1 MTVPISADI
10 STAQKDAAR
19 VAIRALLQEQDPTL
33 DISIGG
39 PVDSL
44 LVDGDV
50 LVVARND
57 ANTDRAY
64 LVTQLQA
71 IADGTV
77 TVSDDEVDRL
87 MAAYFL
93 TRLPDDPAFGTVVFV
108 VQLNQPY
115 VFQAGYILRANGQTY
130 QLSETFSVYPPGT
143 TGVDFAIPTNVV
155 IEQAYDQETGYLYRF
170 RLPIVATLPGA
181 ASVLV
186 DGNRLSVDQ
195 AFVGLGYVQAVTNFQ
210 GGTSVETNA
219 EFVSRALQGPLAK
232 TLGGGQN
239 QIDALIQTY
248 VPRADSNSIG
258 TGSPLMTR
266 DRNNVFN
273 IPVGGKIDIY
283 AKSGAIAQRGWI
295 VEAVVTD
302 YTLQQARITL
312 TRDQSGGVYRLSVL
326 PLFITTPPTGITG
339 NIVVDLITHA
349 AWVGPEFNP
358 EMPAEVDRAFS
369 AHQIITIDI
378 TDTRQLP
385 SLAYVVPMTSNGQ
398 IITNSYEVSTEY
410 QPGIIEL
417 DDALM
422 DATVRPPGLDA
433 LVKAAVPCIVTLGI
447 QAKKPVQYNG
457 PTAAALAASIA
468 LGINEIAVE
477 TESLD
482 AYTIAALL
490 QQASPTLVLL
500 NVAMTGLIYGQ
511 DGVNVA
517 VAQVGQQLPVPLNLA
532 GKFSGANV
540 YFTTTPQLVTV
551 TLI

>member
-19 VAIRALLQEQDPTL
+19 TAIRALLQEQDPTL

-44 LVDGDV
+44 LVEGDV

-77 TVSDDEVDRL
+77 TITDEECDRL

-93 TRLPDDPAFGTVVFV
+93 TRYPDEPAFGTVVFV
-108 VQLNQPY
+108 VQNNQPY
-115 VFQAGYILRANGQTY
+115 VFQAGYTLRANGQAY
-130 QLSETFSVYPPGT
+130 QLTETFSVYPPGT
-143 TGVDFAIPTNVV
+143 SGVDFSIATNVI
-155 IEQAYDQETGYLYRF
+155 IEQVYDQETGYLYRF
-170 RLPIVATLPGA
+170 KLPIVAVLPGA
-181 ASVLV
+181 SGVLV

-195 AFVGLGYVQAVTNFQ
+195 AFVGLGYVQAITNFQ
-210 GGTSVETNA
+210 GGTAVETNA
-219 EFVSRALQGPLAK
+219 EFVTRALEGPLAK

-239 QIDALIQTY
+239 HIDALINTY

-266 DRNNVFN
+266 DRDNVFN

-283 AKSGAIAQRGWI
+283 AKSGAIAQQGFI
-295 VEAVVTD
+295 VEAVVTNF
-302 YTLQQARITL
+302 LLRQARITL

-326 PLFITTPPTGITG
+326 PLFLTTPPTGITG
-339 NIVVDLITHA
+339 GIVIDNIAHDP
-349 AWVGPEFNP
+349 WVGPEFNP

-369 AHQIITIDI
+369 AHQIIVIDI
-378 TDTRQLP
+378 TDTRATIGP
-385 SLAYVVPMTSNGQ
+385 VYVVPMTSNGQ
-398 IITNSYEVSTEY
+398 VITNSYQVSTEY

-422 DATVRPPGLDA
+422 NPAVRPPGLDA

-457 PTAAALAASIA
+457 PTAVELAAQIA
-468 LGINEIAVE
+468 LGINAIPVE
-477 TESLD
+477 TDSLD
-482 AYTIAALL
+482 AYTIAGLL
-490 QQASPTLVLL
+490 QVAAPTLTLL

-511 DGVNVA
+511 DGVNTSIP
-517 VAQVGQQLPVPLNLA
+517 QTGQQLLIPLNLA

-551 TLI
+551 TLV